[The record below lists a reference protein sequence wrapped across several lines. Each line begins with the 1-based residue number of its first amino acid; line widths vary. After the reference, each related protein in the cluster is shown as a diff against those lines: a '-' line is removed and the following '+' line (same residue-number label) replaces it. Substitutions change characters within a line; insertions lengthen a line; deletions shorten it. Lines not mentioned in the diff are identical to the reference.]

1 MYVQK
6 ETTRNFIYMAQEKEH
21 NRETL
26 NEVFE
31 EPMLQIV
38 KLEGAP
44 ITADSDNCYWQS
56 ER

>member
-1 MYVQK
+1 MD
-6 ETTRNFIYMAQEKEH
+6 QEKDLQTGA
-21 NRETL
+21 RD
-26 NEVFE
+26 EVFE
-31 EPMLQIV
+31 EPKIQIV